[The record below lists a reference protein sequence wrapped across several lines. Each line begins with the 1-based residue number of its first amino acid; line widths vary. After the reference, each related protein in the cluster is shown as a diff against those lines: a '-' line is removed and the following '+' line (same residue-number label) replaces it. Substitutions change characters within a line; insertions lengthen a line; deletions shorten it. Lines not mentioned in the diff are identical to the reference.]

1 MDDTGIDFGISKTTI
16 HAKPRKLKTDWELTE
31 ITQVEFNKRGSVPK
45 WLYWLMGLGR
55 FGKWLDSKTYKYR
68 KQKGWLTL
76 KESYEEAYL
85 NSVEAFYKK
94 VDREILDSLHGLN
107 HDRNH

>member
-1 MDDTGIDFGISKTTI
+1 MDDTGINFGISKTVVY
-16 HAKPRKLKTDWELTE
+16 AKPRKLKADWELTKNE
-31 ITQVEFNKRGSVPK
+31 HVALSNTRGSVPK

-55 FGKWLDSKTYKYR
+55 FGKWLSSKTYTYR
-68 KQKGWLTL
+68 KRRNWLTL
-76 KESYEEAYL
+76 KESYEEAY

-94 VDREILDSLHGLN
+94 VEILNSLHGLN